1 MPPDVP
7 VATVAGPRTVALE
20 PPRTSARPR
29 CCEPPADCSRWAST
43 RKHWSTSPEAR
54 PLDPDSATL
63 AQLTA
68 TAEEQ
73 RAVADTR
80 AQRSAAFRDHLA
92 AASELLA
99 KQDLQHAAKRIAEA
113 RELRP
118 DDAEARG
125 LETSITRALKERGAA
140 PSQGER
146 RGTSEMRGK
155 ASPSGPKP
163 AKPPSRRKRP
173 ADDGESDLLEE

>member
-1 MPPDVP
+1 M
-7 VATVAGPRTVALE
+7 
-20 PPRTSARPR
+20 
-29 CCEPPADCSRWAST
+29 
-43 RKHWSTSPEAR
+43 
-54 PLDPDSATL
+54 
-63 AQLTA
+63 TA

-125 LETSITRALKERGAA
+125 LEASITRALERA
-140 PSQGER
+140 R
-146 RGTSEMRGK
+146 RRAQPGRAT
-155 ASPSGPKP
+155 ASPLRD
-163 AKPPSRRKRP
+163 AR
-173 ADDGESDLLEE
+173 